1 MKKYFFQSVLFFAT
15 IILFFSCQEN
25 SKEIK
30 LSASYIHEWNL
41 ALQEGIINDFYS
53 PPVASRMHCYPNVA
67 TYMVLKNDVFFI
79 KKTPEINLK
88 NIKNKELVSLYV
100 FYEVGKKIIY
110 SYNYLDDY
118 LKKFD
123 SSILKEGLNE
133 NEISNAKKNAI
144 DISTSILAWIKKD
157 NYKQT
162 RSDTKY
168 KLIEKEGFWKPTYPD
183 YFDALEPNWTKIRP
197 FILDSSSQFS
207 KKYKPY
213 PYDVKN
219 KTSDFFKELIEVK
232 NQVNKTTENELAI
245 SKFWDCNPLA
255 PQHVSHLTYAQK
267 KLTPGGHWISIGR
280 KISVMKKDDFQQA
293 AKMYALLTSSI
304 ADGFIACWH
313 SKYLHNY
320 IRPIS
325 AIQEKESTTWNS
337 LILTPNFPEY
347 PSGHS
352 VISGTASTILTH
364 LYGNNV
370 NFIDDSEQN
379 FGMPPRQFNSFY
391 EACDEAALSRF
402 YAGIHFKK
410 AIIDGVQMGKEIG
423 HHIISKT
430 K

>member
-1 MKKYFFQSVLFFAT
+1 MKKYFLQICLFLAT
-15 IILFFSCQEN
+15 IFLTISCHENKQEL
-25 SKEIK
+25 K
-30 LSASYIHEWNL
+30 LDAIYIHEWNK
-41 ALQEGIINDFYS
+41 ALQEGIVNDFYS

-67 TYMVLKNDVFFI
+67 AYLIVNNDAEFLKTV
-79 KKTPEINLK
+79 PEINSK
-88 NIKNKELVSLYV
+88 NLKNKELYV

-110 SYNYLDDY
+110 SYNFLDDY

-123 SSILKEGLNE
+123 STLLSKGVAKIDMDE
-133 NEISNAKKNAI
+133 AKKNALEV
-144 DISTSILAWIKKD
+144 SKPILAWIKAD

-168 KLIEKEGFWKPTYPD
+168 KLIEKEGYWKPTYPD

-197 FILDSSSQFS
+197 FIIDSSSQFS
-207 KKYKPY
+207 KNYNPY
-213 PYDVKN
+213 PCDMKN
-219 KTSDFFKELIEVK
+219 KSSDFFKEVDEVK
-232 NQVNKTTENELAI
+232 NQVIKTNETELAI

-267 KLTPGGHWISIGR
+267 KLTPGGHWLSIGR
-280 KISVMKKDDFQQA
+280 KISIMKKDDFNKTI
-293 AKMYALLTSSI
+293 KMYALLSSSI

-313 SKYLHNY
+313 SKYVHNY
-320 IRPIS
+320 IRPITV
-325 AIQEKESTTWNS
+325 IQETVSPKWNS

-352 VISGTASTILTH
+352 VVSGVASTVLTH

-370 NFIDDSEQN
+370 AFEDDSEKD
-379 FGMPPRQFNSFY
+379 FGMPPRKFNSFY
-391 EACDEAALSRF
+391 EACDEAAMSRF

-410 AIIDGVQMGKEIG
+410 AILDGVQMGKEIG
-423 HHIISKT
+423 NHIISKS